1 MLTFTLQNQTKSTRL
16 TCFTYLKVY
25 QNTYKYVLNVNDI
38 ASGYKASR
46 TLRTKKA
53 KEFAEM
59 FKNIYKKGPLK
70 YPEALHVDSGTVF
83 KGDVFKLLKEHSVPV
98 KSVVTK
104 YHHSFTAFVETFNKL
119 LAIMLFKPRDEL
131 KSGKDSKIWVKN
143 LQKFVTKLNNSK
155 LKRIVMTPE
164 KAKKLE
170 NVELKLKPYEPQ
182 DVAPTDGLYR
192 CLLESGEE
200 NKDTKRRATDNI

>member
-1 MLTFTLQNQTKSTRL
+1 M
-16 TCFTYLKVY
+16 
-25 QNTYKYVLNVNDI
+25 
-38 ASGYKASR
+38 
-46 TLRTKKA
+46 
-53 KEFAEM
+53 
-59 FKNIYKKGPLK
+59 K
-70 YPEALHVDSGTVF
+70 YPEALHVDSGNVF
-83 KGDVFKLLKEHSVPV
+83 KGDVFKLMKEHSVPI

-119 LAIMLFKPRDEL
+119 LAIMLFKPQDAQEV

-155 LKRIVMTPE
+155 LKRIGMTPA

-192 CLLESGEE
+192 YLLESGEE
-200 NKDTKRRATDNI
+200 NKDTKRRATDNPGQRVFYYLADGPESAFVRKELVNSRKY